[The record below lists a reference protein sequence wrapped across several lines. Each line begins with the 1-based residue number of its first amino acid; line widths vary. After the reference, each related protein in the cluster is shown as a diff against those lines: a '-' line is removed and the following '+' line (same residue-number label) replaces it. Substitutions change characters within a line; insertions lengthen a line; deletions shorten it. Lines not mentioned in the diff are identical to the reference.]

1 MSAILNKIH
10 ENLSKTSLKKDKIYK
25 GKISRF
31 DGKIAEC
38 SGFPS
43 PIGTICKINCSDD
56 KFVTGEI
63 IGFKDGRNLL
73 AIHDLNANV
82 ISGAPVE
89 VIENGFYINVSDK
102 LLGRV
107 INAQGKAIDGS
118 KPIEISENYWP
129 ITGKSVNPMNKEPI
143 NEPLDVGIKAINSL
157 LTVGRGQR
165 LGIIAGSGVG
175 KSILLSMMTKFTSAD
190 VVVVALIGER
200 SREVG
205 SFVRQVF
212 NEKTRQKTV
221 IVAVPADKSP
231 LLRIRGAERA
241 TSIAEYFRDKGKNVF
256 AYYGLSYSNCPCQKR
271 GWFSIR

>member
-89 VIENGFYINVSDK
+89 VVENGFYINVSDK

-190 VVVVALIGER
+190 VRLHL
-200 SREVG
+200 
-205 SFVRQVF
+205 QM
-212 NEKTRQKTV
+212 
-221 IVAVPADKSP
+221 
-231 LLRIRGAERA
+231 
-241 TSIAEYFRDKGKNVF
+241 
-256 AYYGLSYSNCPCQKR
+256 
-271 GWFSIR
+271 